1 MKLLCH
7 EKICTLSIYQIFALV
22 FATEKPLLMLQSI
35 KRAHRLDPNNPKLHS
50 YLILYHGYLARWQ
63 GNLDASVATVL
74 KQEMEPIFRARDPH
88 QMNAEFLAANS
99 NSLEALLESECQFIR
114 HHEVYL
120 WYIDS

>member
-1 MKLLCH
+1 
-7 EKICTLSIYQIFALV
+7 
-22 FATEKPLLMLQSI
+22 MLQSI

-50 YLILYHGYLARWQ
+50 YLILYHGYLTRWQ
-63 GNLDASVATVL
+63 GSLDASVATVL

-99 NSLEALLESECQFIR
+99 NSLEALLESECQFIS
-114 HHEVYL
+114 HHEAHL